1 MKTPLPLTLETL
13 PASFPQDG
21 SISLELIENIP
32 LFRASQKVQSR
43 IESLLAKQQES
54 SLSQAEEEELDHYEE
69 LDDYLSLV
77 NRTVRNLSTNKSR
90 VSESLHS
97 PRHRASSSTTSRPSM
112 RILPH
117 IRTMAI
123 H

>member
-77 NRTVRNLSTNKSR
+77 NRTVRNLYRK
-90 VSESLHS
+90 
-97 PRHRASSSTTSRPSM
+97 
-112 RILPH
+112 
-117 IRTMAI
+117 
-123 H
+123 